1 MDVNNF
7 MITGLKKS
15 IFLES
20 DYFLKFCKDTGR
32 AYIGSRKH
40 AYILTTGL
48 ASLFMDFYKCR
59 HLFTL
64 FFTTNTEKPAATTWS
79 E

>member
-20 DYFLKFCKDTGR
+20 DYFLKFAK
-32 AYIGSRKH
+32 IPVEH
-40 AYILTTGL
+40 ILEAINML
-48 ASLFMDFYKCR
+48 IY
-59 HLFTL
+59 
-64 FFTTNTEKPAATTWS
+64 
-79 E
+79 